1 MAVTQAQI
9 EAVVQIVIDEFDAN
23 PALFRTFL
31 GRARLEA
38 ELDQL
43 ASAERVIRTDFA
55 GDQDEFNT
63 ALAANQQAQAIKQS
77 EIDSL

>member
-1 MAVTQAQI
+1 MAT
-9 EAVVQIVIDEFDAN
+9 EVQINAIADIILNEFDGNAQ
-23 PALFRTFL
+23 LFQTFL
-31 GRARLEA
+31 GRARLQA

-55 GDQDEFNT
+55 GNQDEFNT
-63 ALAANQQAQAIKQS
+63 ALAANQQAQAIKQA

>member
-1 MAVTQAQI
+1 MAT
-9 EAVVQIVIDEFDAN
+9 EVQINAIADIILTVFEQDA
-23 PALFRTFL
+23 ALFQTFL
-31 GRARLEA
+31 GRARLQA

-63 ALAANQQAQAIKQS
+63 ALAANQQAQAAKQS

>member
-1 MAVTQAQI
+1 MAT
-9 EAVVQIVIDEFDAN
+9 EVQINAIADIILNEFDGNAQ
-23 PALFRTFL
+23 LFQTFL
-31 GRARLEA
+31 RRAKLEA